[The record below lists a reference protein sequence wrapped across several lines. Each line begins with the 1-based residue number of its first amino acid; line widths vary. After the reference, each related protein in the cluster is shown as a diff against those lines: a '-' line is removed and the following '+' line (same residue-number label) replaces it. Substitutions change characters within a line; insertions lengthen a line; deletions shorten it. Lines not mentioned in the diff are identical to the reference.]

1 MPSNYID
8 LSGSTFAV
16 TPDGK
21 YCFNLK
27 FSVHGNVGTSQECFP
42 ITKDTYADRV
52 LCMTRAIMSAYSAY
66 VAGTGASSVVG
77 PKQQTIYD
85 EIVQQFLPTIKN
97 WDLCD
102 AEKFVYTYLSHVDNI
117 LLKDSQMSE
126 TLNQL
131 GQSLHV
137 ALKDNGCLKST
148 SGSSSNDQLAW
159 YIWMLIA
166 LGVVVVSVAVWYGWK
181 RYRSNQPQPHKSSS
195 ASHSTSRRRT
205 R

>member
-1 MPSNYID
+1 MPSHYID

-27 FSVHGNVGTSQECFP
+27 ASVHGNVGTSQECFP

-66 VAGTGASSVVG
+66 VAGTGASSIVG

-85 EIVQQFLPTIKN
+85 EIVRQFLPTIKS

-102 AEKFVYTYLSHVDNI
+102 SKKFVSTYLSHVDNV
-117 LLKDSQMSE
+117 LLKDSPISE

-131 GQSLHV
+131 GQSLDA
-137 ALKDNGCLKST
+137 ALKANGCAQST
-148 SGSSSNDQLAW
+148 TGSSNDQLAW
-159 YIWMLIA
+159 YIWVLIV

-195 ASHSTSRRRT
+195 ASHSTSRRRA